1 MSGRIRNVRLGIFLN
16 AGMGIVFIIAAV
28 IVVIS
33 VNHSMRQ
40 QALIEVQSKARLIL
54 DRNLAT
60 HTYFS
65 HILKPGIFEWSK
77 PFRTKEYFDPAWMSS
92 TYAIREIEKYFKSIN
107 STPTYYLN

>member
-1 MSGRIRNVRLGIFLN
+1 
-16 AGMGIVFIIAAV
+16 
-28 IVVIS
+28 
-33 VNHSMRQ
+33 MRVWVSYSLSLRSLLSSPSTTACASRRSLRFNQ
-40 QALIEVQSKARLIL
+40 KARLIL

-107 STPTYYLN
+107 STPTYYLD